1 MSGMLASK
9 QYLCAMVGPI
19 GVLRAFLWGPTHHN
33 RVEKWKQFCAEI
45 SEEGR
50 LRTSEGHVVSRSM
63 QMCSITKVALTLH
76 TRTLPY
82 FMSGHNHGSTRSV
95 PCNDPP
101 RWKPAILWRRPVG
114 FLPTHHKKV
123 YPRASFFR
131 EWTRRSRVFV
141 IEPGFGRFA
150 TETSRW
156 LVYLKWNP

>member
-1 MSGMLASK
+1 MTRSYPCIDVQICTHDHRNIKWYPGLHMQTEKYKHPSTIYSQPDASGMLASK
-9 QYLCAMVGPI
+9 QYLCAMEGPI

-33 RVEKWKQFCAEI
+33 RVEEWKQFCAEI
-45 SEEGR
+45 SDVGR

-101 RWKPAILWRRPVG
+101 R
-114 FLPTHHKKV
+114 
-123 YPRASFFR
+123 
-131 EWTRRSRVFV
+131 
-141 IEPGFGRFA
+141 
-150 TETSRW
+150 
-156 LVYLKWNP
+156 